1 MRSTR
6 AVAST
11 TEEQATSAA
20 AATSSRE
27 GDSRPVSSQPPVRL
41 DKEEE
46 AAAVPKAKTRSS
58 RRSQKTANRGL
69 YVSPGLR
76 FITRK
81 DLYSFLTSA
90 GVSF

>member
-1 MRSTR
+1 M
-6 AVAST
+6 VAST
-11 TEEQATSAA
+11 TEDLATTA
-20 AATSSRE
+20 AATSSSRE
-27 GDSRPVSSQPPVRL
+27 GDSRSVSSEPVARL
-41 DKEEE
+41 NKEEE
-46 AAAVPKAKTRSS
+46 AAAMPKVKSRSS
-58 RRSQKTANRGL
+58 RRSKKAANRGL